1 MELNKSNCWLVSE
14 YSIENDE
21 KDLPSSAEKRFSK
34 QGKALKNA
42 FKLGVSKSVKSK
54 GKVID
59 DPKQSEEESGDA
71 QNKDKEASSDQNQSQ
86 SPDQSAGGETSSST
100 ETSKES
106 YQYKY
111 SILEAF
117 SNLRHLYNE
126 ESEESAA
133 QSTGEP
139 SDSGANGDEGDATKV
154 DHQEKGEDEEPKK
167 NSFQFGSSYSFWVK
181 LPDEGFTEWHVHFD
195 KRANREAAIKAIK
208 SKNLKAALDIA
219 SKGVG
224 TDGLVPV
231 YCATYIVK
239 KPKLA
244 PAFMGHCRYGFDCGS
259 EDSDTEDNLN
269 VCLAVAPIDGVTNK
283 PNENCVISA
292 TYNII
297 GDITG
302 GKIGELAAALNKKA
316 DDYAQGE
323 KSYDSGDEED
333 NEKNQADKISE
344 FLHKAFKCTGD
355 QSMYAQFNQI
365 KKFIDDNL
373 KDGNLE
379 FVEADSTNIDKTFV
393 TKQGKLKLLWF

>member
-1 MELNKSNCWLVSE
+1 MELNKSNCWMVSE
-14 YSIENDE
+14 YSIEKAD
-21 KDLPSSAEKRFSK
+21 KDLPLSAEDRFTKR
-34 QGKALKNA
+34 GKSLKNA

-59 DPKQSEEESGDA
+59 NPQQSNEEPKDD
-71 QNKDKEASSDQNQSQ
+71 QNKDKEASPDQNS
-86 SPDQSAGGETSSST
+86 GGESTAST
-100 ETSKES
+100 EAPKES

-126 ESEESAA
+126 ESEESTT
-133 QSTGEP
+133 QSTNEP
-139 SDSGANGDEGDATKV
+139 SNSESNGDDGDATKV
-154 DHQEKGEDEEPKK
+154 DKEAAKEDEEETKK
-167 NSFQFGSSYSFWVK
+167 DSFQFGTAYSFWVR

-195 KRANREAAIKAIK
+195 KRANIEGAIKAIK

-231 YCATYIVK
+231 YCATYVVK
-239 KPKLA
+239 KPKIA

-259 EDSDTEDNLN
+259 EDNSTIDNLN
-269 VCLAVAPIDGVTNK
+269 VCLAVAPIDGVSNK

-302 GKIGELAAALNKKA
+302 GKIGELAAALTKKA

-323 KSYDSGDEED
+323 RSYDSGDKAD
-333 NEKNQADKISE
+333 NEENQANKISE

-365 KKFIDDNL
+365 KKFIDDNI

-379 FVEADSTNIDKTFV
+379 FVEDDSTKIDKSFV
-393 TKQGKLKLLWF
+393 KEQGKFRLLWF